1 MRGQKRQ
8 QVSLLTLRNPEQM
21 VPKGHPLRRVKEL
34 ADQTL
39 AAMSAEFDAMYSRVG
54 RPSIPPERLL
64 KSLLLIAFHSVR
76 SERLFCEQLQYNM
89 LFRWFLDMGLDEEAF
104 DASSF
109 SQNRERLLKH
119 EVGALFLN
127 QVIARAKTMGLMSDD
142 HFSVDG
148 SLIEAWASMKSFQKK
163 DAPPPEKPPDDPGNP
178 TVDFHGEKRS
188 NETHESKT
196 DPDARLARK
205 GPGKESKLAHHAH
218 ALMENRNG
226 LVVGI
231 LVTAATGKAERE
243 AAIRMLEQSRPRGR
257 PATVGGDKGYDVQ
270 DFAQRCRAMSVTPH
284 VAQKKHS
291 GIDARTT
298 RHAGYAISQRLR
310 KRIEE
315 IWGWMKTV
323 AGFRKT
329 RFRGRPRVQLSA
341 QFFAAAYDLLRI
353 AKLSPT

>member
-1 MRGQKRQ
+1 
-8 QVSLLTLRNPEQM
+8 M

-39 AAMSAEFDAMYSRVG
+39 TAMSADFDPMYSQVG

-76 SERLFCEQLQYNM
+76 SERLFCEQLHYNM
-89 LFRWFLDMGLDEEAF
+89 LFRWFLDMGLDEDAF
-104 DASSF
+104 DASTF
-109 SQNRERLLKH
+109 SQNRERLLQH
-119 EVGALFLN
+119 DVGALFLM
-127 QVIARAKTMGLMSDD
+127 QVVERAKTMGLMSDD

-148 SLIEAWASMKSFQKK
+148 SLIEAWASMKTFQKK
-163 DAPPPEKPPDDPGNP
+163 DAPQKPPDDPGNP
-178 TVDFHGEKRS
+178 TIDFHGEQRS

-205 GPGKESKLAHHAH
+205 GNGKESKLAHHAH
-218 ALMENRNG
+218 ALVENRNG

-231 LVTAATGKAERE
+231 MVTAATGRAERE
-243 AAIRMLEQSRPRGR
+243 AALQMLEENHPRGR
-257 PATVGGDKGYDVQ
+257 GSSVGGDKGYDSK
-270 DFAQRCRAMSVTPH
+270 DFVRECREMSVTPH

-291 GIDARTT
+291 AIDGRTT
-298 RHAGYAISQRLR
+298 RHAGYTVSQRFR

-315 IWGWMKTV
+315 VWGWMKTV

-329 RFRGRPRVQLSA
+329 RYRGQPRVNLSA
-341 QFFAAAYDLLRI
+341 QLFAAAYDLLRI

>member
-8 QVSLLTLRNPEQM
+8 QVSLLTLRSPEQM

-39 AAMSAEFDAMYSRVG
+39 AAMSGDFDSMYSRVG

-76 SERLFCEQLQYNM
+76 SERLFCEQLHYNM

-104 DASSF
+104 DPSTF

-119 EVGALFLN
+119 DVGALFLTR
-127 QVIARAKTMGLMSDD
+127 VVERARSMGLLSVD

-163 DAPPPEKPPDDPGNP
+163 DAPQKPPDDPGNP

-205 GPGKESKLAHHAH
+205 GNGKESKLAHHAH
-218 ALMENRNG
+218 ALVENRNG

-231 LVTAATGKAERE
+231 MVTTATGRAERE
-243 AAIRMLEQSRPRGR
+243 AAIAMLEENHPAGRG
-257 PATVGGDKGYDVQ
+257 ATVAGDKGYDSKDFVQ
-270 DFAQRCRAMSVTPH
+270 SCREMGVTPH

-291 GIDARTT
+291 AIDGRTT
-298 RHAGYAISQRLR
+298 RHSGYTVSQRFR

-315 IWGWMKTV
+315 VWGWMKTI

-329 RFRGRPRVQLSA
+329 RYRGRPRVNLAA
-341 QFFAAAYDLLRI
+341 QFFAAAYDLIRI

>member
-1 MRGQKRQ
+1 
-8 QVSLLTLRNPEQM
+8 M
-21 VPKGHPLRRVKEL
+21 VPKTHPLRRVKEL

-39 AAMSAEFDAMYSRVG
+39 ASMSANLDEMYSQIG

-64 KSLLLIAFHSVR
+64 KALLLIAFHSVR

-89 LFRWFLDMGLDEEAF
+89 LFRWFLDMGLDEESF

-119 EVGALFLN
+119 DVGAAFL
-127 QVIARAKTMGLMSDD
+127 QEVVARAKTMELMSDE

-163 DAPPPEKPPDDPGNP
+163 EAPPPEKPPDDPGNP

-188 NETHESKT
+188 NETHQSKT

-231 LVTAATGKAERE
+231 VITAATGRAERQ
-243 AAIRMLEQSRPRGR
+243 AALQLMKQHRPRCR
-257 PATVGGDKGYDVQ
+257 RATLGADKGYDTK
-270 DFAQRCRAMSVTPH
+270 DFVKDCRALRVTPQ
-284 VAQKKHS
+284 VAQKKKYS
-291 GIDARTT
+291 AIDGRTT
-298 RHAGYAISQRLR
+298 RHAGYVISQRIR

-315 IWGWMKTV
+315 VWGWMKTV

-329 RFRGRPRVQLSA
+329 RFRGKPRVELSA

>member
-8 QVSLLTLRNPEQM
+8 QVSLLTLRSPEQM

-39 AAMSAEFDAMYSRVG
+39 AAMSADFDSMYSQVG

-76 SERLFCEQLQYNM
+76 SERLFCEQLHYNM
-89 LFRWFLDMGLDEEAF
+89 LFRWFLDMGLDEDAF
-104 DASSF
+104 DASTF

-119 EVGALFLN
+119 DVGALFLM
-127 QVIARAKTMGLMSDD
+127 QVVERAKTMGLMSDD

-163 DAPPPEKPPDDPGNP
+163 DAPQKPPDDPGNP
-178 TVDFHGEKRS
+178 TIDFHGEQRS

-205 GPGKESKLAHHAH
+205 GNGKESKLAHHAH
-218 ALMENRNG
+218 ALVENRNG

-231 LVTAATGKAERE
+231 MVTTATGRAERK
-243 AAIRMLEQSRPRGR
+243 AAIQMLEENRPRGR
-257 PATVGGDKGYDVQ
+257 DSSVGGDKGYDSK
-270 DFAQRCRAMSVTPH
+270 DFVRECREMSVTPH
-284 VAQKKHS
+284 VAQKKYS
-291 GIDARTT
+291 AIDGRTT
-298 RHAGYAISQRLR
+298 RHPGYTVSQRFR

-315 IWGWMKTV
+315 VWGWMKTV

-329 RFRGRPRVQLSA
+329 RYRGQPRVNLSA
-341 QFFAAAYDLLRI
+341 QLFAAAYDLLRI